1 MRTEAGERKRF
12 SLYSTAVRWI
22 VRLDRRTVSGFTRR
36 REMGSVKGHSNV
48 PASICLYTRCDL
60 ENRIQAIAYF
70 SQQVVAI
77 FGRGGRSSEVTD
89 GPDHLYTVVGSLT
102 FRAGMNKAYSVVRT
116 C

>member
-1 MRTEAGERKRF
+1 
-12 SLYSTAVRWI
+12 
-22 VRLDRRTVSGFTRR
+22 
-36 REMGSVKGHSNV
+36 MGSVKGHSNV

-89 GPDHLYTVVGSLT
+89 GPDHLYTVVCLLDFSCGNERSMLG
-102 FRAGMNKAYSVVRT
+102 FRYMLIG
-116 C
+116 